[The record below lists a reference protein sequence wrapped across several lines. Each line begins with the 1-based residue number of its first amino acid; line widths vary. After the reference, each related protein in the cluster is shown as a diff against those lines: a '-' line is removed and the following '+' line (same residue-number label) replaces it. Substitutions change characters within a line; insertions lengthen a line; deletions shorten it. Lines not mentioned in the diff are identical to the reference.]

1 MYYSK
6 DDGRGVEK
14 APRFEDFSVEDMTEN
29 QPDEGVRKHIGG
41 LPPAVFADIVAQL
54 DAICAQALNSTDD
67 GMRVE
72 ETDAS
77 EDFDAI
83 YERLNAERARAA
95 NTDIAEKSD
104 VLTQRK
110 VAVAQ
115 WLKAQEAEG
124 NPVKRIYNTL
134 YTYDATSLPNEDRSR
149 KAKAR
154 KIGHGTIRTN
164 WENSS
169 SLDRYVIAYNYA
181 EAYGG
186 VAFSLNFSK
195 AVREALYCDRDPV
208 KKLRENLSRHVRDA
222 FGEPIELAFI
232 LEFTKAGVLHM
243 HGIAILPELHDVKDR
258 FRLALKKTGG
268 KIKWDEKGKTTQ
280 TKIKGLFS
288 GKGWLGYTSKDYAR
302 TQAMLNTQRIEYR
315 SDKLTRSARE
325 WHDSQKARAART

>member
-6 DDGRGVEK
+6 DDNRGVEK
-14 APRFEDFSVEDMTEN
+14 ALSFDDFSVEDLTEN

-54 DAICAQALNSTDD
+54 DAICAEALNSPDD
-67 GMRVE
+67 EVRAE
-72 ETDAS
+72 EIEPAD
-77 EDFDAI
+77 DLDAI
-83 YERLNAERARAA
+83 VERLNAERTRAD
-95 NTDIAEKSD
+95 NTDIAENSD
-104 VLTQRK
+104 ALAQRK
-110 VAVAQ
+110 TAVAQ

-124 NPVKRIYNTL
+124 NRVKRIHNTR
-134 YTYDATSLPNEDRSR
+134 YTYNATSLPNEDRSR
-149 KAKAR
+149 KAKAK
-154 KIGHGTIRTN
+154 KIGDGTIRTN

-169 SLDRYVIAYNYA
+169 NLNRYVIAYNYA
-181 EAYGG
+181 EAHGG

-195 AVREALYCDRDPV
+195 AVREALYHDRDPV

-243 HGIAILPELHDVKDR
+243 HGIAILPELHDAKDR

-280 TKIKGLFS
+280 TKIKALFS

-302 TQAMLNTQRIEYR
+302 TQAMLNTPRIEYR